1 MTEEER
7 EKLINDMEIAI
18 LKEGV
23 GTILHSS
30 QLSRMAR
37 AALAVAEEAISKD
50 SRARIAE
57 LEAKIKRLSNK
68 NIISTDVRR
77 ERIYNAISAWTNA
90 SDTVC
95 SCATE
100 AIVRIVNDHF
110 GG

>member
-18 LKEGV
+18 FKEGV

-30 QLSRMAR
+30 QLSRMAS

-57 LEAKIKRLSNK
+57 LEAALKPFA
-68 NIISTDVRR
+68 
-77 ERIYNAISAWTNA
+77 NAA
-90 SDTVC
+90 
-95 SCATE
+95 
-100 AIVRIVNDHF
+100 DHF
-110 GG
+110 KPDSNSDVFAASNGHKLYYSDLLNARAALKGER

>member
-1 MTEEER
+1 MSEEEITD
-7 EKLINDMEIAI
+7 EYYCAWLQSNCP
-18 LKEGV
+18 LV
-23 GTILHSS
+23 
-30 QLSRMAR
+30 
-37 AALAVAEEAISKD
+37 KD
-50 SRARIAE
+50 YRARIAE